1 MIKRQL
7 LQFSW
12 FSGTVIFIVFL
23 SSACLN
29 PIDFNPNNFKLNVNV
44 SGSIKIDDV
53 AVMWLINRT
62 KTANVTSFTI
72 SRPRASNETDT
83 EYAYPKNFSGKPNHG
98 ESLASYHVPSEIPY
112 AITVVWQN
120 PDNPDESGVIG
131 PFNVQFPR
139 AQDYKYYLYRT
150 LEGDIVLV
158 NEDKM
163 KELPPNPDANYP
175 DPQPSSINAQTFVVI
190 NVTPDQNIDVV
201 EFARD
206 SSTYI
211 ITNEPKAKDQKM
223 ILLGSGSYNAR
234 AYYIKDEIRRET
246 NIKNAVVT
254 KEDSSMA
261 FRTNY
266 LYFYKTI
273 DGDYQLTQVWPPIP
287 NDASYVNKPED
298 ALNAN
303 QGILEIINN
312 ATPHLDHDIIAKI
325 NINGSEYPNSAHT
338 GNYMAPGEVNRYI
351 VDTGP
356 VHVSFM
362 PQDQQYYGQ
371 LSTREIQSRK
381 VTVLPYTNNMGNPF
395 AFPED
400 AGYGSGLIR
409 IVNNSTGVVTSI
421 GIYDKNKLSRSMF
434 MGYEGFNPPRS
445 IQYGKTGM
453 VPVVGSE
460 TFPLI
465 AGANQLVQ
473 VVLETPE
480 GVVVVERMADLRGN
494 IITIEINQSNLGTNE
509 SGGGRKGSRVIVE
522 NKTTTPTTIL
532 GLYVYNKDNEA
543 AMAVYPLT
551 ITSPPGGEASIHV
564 LSTIG
569 LPIVQGGRYRARLI
583 VYGNGLTGVIEK
595 EFSPDDQLYSVEPD
609 KHLRHLVLTQN
620 DLKNKAPGLI
630 ETFVPAT
637 DITVSPSPYDLL
649 SITESDLD
657 GGNKSLRL
665 GGALNLNH
673 LVTVKPANASKKS
686 PISWSL
692 KSGAT
697 GFVSLGSNG
706 VLTVTGIAEAPN
718 NTVTL
723 GAVIQNA
730 AGDWASFTD
739 LARDITIRLSYQNTI
754 RTNRVTAIRL
764 VTSPV
769 VEVEEG
775 HTLDLKALASLNPPL
790 ANINGVPIT
799 TDDLVWAIIGPA
811 TSAGSSISNSTFKA
825 GTAGDVTV
833 QATLPANRNGGG
845 SGITATTVIRVV
857 RTVQPFVPVT
867 GITVTGGS
875 LVLPFY
881 TQTNSSGARSL
892 VGTVHQINLTAYT
905 EIKPSNATV
914 QSPISWQIISTNA
927 PANTVEI
934 RNDHWLSVVGVA
946 NNNNTVRV
954 KATIPNAKNGSQPF
968 TAEFNVTLQE
978 HNSRLVSQGELSIV
992 PATIMVGEKI
1002 DLSTLVTMP
1011 ANAHIDAADLLVSR
1025 ASITKA
1031 DLVWEILSGGSY
1043 AGLSGAGLSSAGLSG
1058 AELTGISAGTV
1069 NVKATLPAARNGQS
1083 IGGTTVTAQGT
1094 ITIAAPLPVRPNQ
1107 FTLRLIKTGG
1117 SDSVVQIVLIPV
1129 TGDAYPPAI
1138 HRTGH
1143 TRVQWAHQFVYKA
1156 RDPSHKNSFMEWLKQ
1171 FTGVK
1176 TITITNFAK
1185 EKDWVDVAI
1194 DWPAGNITG
1203 YHIFFIE
1210 GDNRVRGYANP
1221 GTLDPAKDKNFLFF
1235 LRPDYLYDNYLLPM
1249 GTTKTDGYKQV
1260 NPSTTAFRQ
1269 VIPIGYD
1276 SWNNTTSIMKPGA
1289 VDTQPIHDLS
1299 DF

>member
-1 MIKRQL
+1 MMSIA
-7 LQFSW
+7 
-12 FSGTVIFIVFL
+12 FL
-23 SSACLN
+23 ISSCLN
-29 PIDFNPNNFKLNVNV
+29 PIDFNPNDFKLNVNV

-62 KTANVTSFTI
+62 KTVDVTGFTI
-72 SRPRASNETDT
+72 TRPKASNETDT
-83 EYAYPKNFSGKPNHG
+83 QYAYPKNFSGKPNHG
-98 ESLASYHVPSEIPY
+98 ESLASYHVPSEMPY
-112 AITVVWQN
+112 AITLVWQN
-120 PDNPDESGVIG
+120 PDNPDEGGVIG
-131 PFNVQFPR
+131 PFDVQFPR

-163 KELPPNPDANYP
+163 KELPPNPNANYP
-175 DPQPSSINAQTFVVI
+175 DPQPSSVNAQTFVVM
-190 NVTPDQNIDVV
+190 NVTPDQNIDFV
-201 EFARD
+201 EFVKNP
-206 SSTYI
+206 STYI
-211 ITNEPKAKDQKM
+211 IANEPRAKDQEM
-223 ILLGSGSYNAR
+223 ILLGSGSYDAR
-234 AYYIKDEIRRET
+234 AYYTRDGIRQET
-246 NIKNAVVT
+246 SIKNAVVT

-273 DGDYQLTQVWPPIP
+273 GGDYQLTQVWPPIP
-287 NDASYVNKPED
+287 NDASDVNKPED

-303 QGILEIINN
+303 QGILEIVNN
-312 ATPHLDHDIIAKI
+312 ATPHLTHDIIARI
-325 NINGSEYPNSAHT
+325 NINGSEYPNSTHT

-381 VTVLPYTNNMGNPF
+381 VTTLPYTNNMGNPF
-395 AFPED
+395 VFPED

-409 IVNNSTGVVTSI
+409 VVNNSTGVVTSI
-421 GIYDKNKLSRSMF
+421 GIYDKNELSKSMF
-434 MGYEGFNPPRS
+434 IGYEGFNPPRS
-445 IQYGKTGM
+445 IQYGKVGLA
-453 VPVVGSE
+453 PVVGTD
-460 TFPLI
+460 TFPLV
-465 AGANQLVQ
+465 AGSNQLVQ
-473 VVLETPE
+473 VVLDTPE

-494 IITIEINQSNLGTNE
+494 IVTIEINQSNLGTNE

-522 NKTTTPTTIL
+522 NQTITPTTIL
-532 GLYVYNKDNEA
+532 GAYVYNKDNEA

-551 ITSPPGGEASIHV
+551 ITSPPNGKASVYV

-569 LPIVQGGRYRARLI
+569 LPIVQGGHYKARLI
-583 VYGNGLTGVIEK
+583 VYGNGLTGVIDK
-595 EFSPDDQLYSVEPD
+595 EFSPDDQLYDTAPD
-609 KHLRHLVLTQN
+609 KHLRYLVLTQD

-657 GGNKSLRL
+657 GGNKSLRV

-673 LVTVKPANASKKS
+673 LVTVKPANASRKS

-692 KSGAT
+692 KSGAIN
-697 GFVSLGSNG
+697 FVSLGSNG
-706 VLTVTGIAEAPN
+706 VLTVTGIADASN

-723 GAVIQNA
+723 SAVIKDA
-730 AGDWASFTD
+730 AGNWTAFTD

-754 RTNRVTAIRL
+754 RTNKVTAISL

-775 HTLDLKALASLNPPL
+775 HTLDLKALASLKPSL
-790 ANINGVPIT
+790 ANINGIPIT
-799 TDDLVWAIIGPA
+799 TDDLRWAIISP
-811 TSAGSSISNSTFKA
+811 TSSTGSSINSSTFTA
-825 GTAGDVTV
+825 GTAGNVTV
-833 QATLPANRNGGG
+833 QATLPAGKNGGG
-845 SGITATTVIRVV
+845 SDISASTVIRVV
-857 RTVQPFVPVT
+857 QAAQPFVPVT

-892 VGTVHQINLTAYT
+892 VGTVHQINLTAYM

-934 RNDHWLSVVGVA
+934 RNDHWLSVIGLA

-954 KATIPNAKNGSQPF
+954 KATIQNARNGSQAF
-968 TAEFNVTLQE
+968 TAEFDVTLQE
-978 HNSRLVSQGELSIV
+978 HNSRLVSQGELKITS
-992 PATIMVGEKI
+992 AAIMIGEKI
-1002 DLSTLVTMP
+1002 DLNSLVTLP
-1011 ANAHIDAADLLVSR
+1011 SNARIDTSDPLVSTGSITAADLS
-1025 ASITKA
+1025 
-1031 DLVWEILSGGSY
+1031 WEILEGGSY
-1043 AGLSGAGLSSAGLSG
+1043 AGLSGS
-1058 AELTGISAGTV
+1058 ELTGISAGMV
-1069 NVKATLPAARNGQS
+1069 NIKATLPAARNGQS
-1083 IGGTTVTAQGT
+1083 IGGTTVTAKG
-1094 ITIAAPLPVRPNQ
+1094 IIVVAVPPPVRPNQ

-1117 SDSVVQIVLIPV
+1117 SDSVTQIVLIPV
-1129 TGDAYPPAI
+1129 SGDTYPLAI

-1143 TRVQWAHQFVYKA
+1143 TRVQWANQFVYKGQ
-1156 RDPSHKNSFMEWLKQ
+1156 DPSHKNSFMEWLKQ
-1171 FTGVK
+1171 FSGVK
-1176 TITITNFAK
+1176 TISITNFAR

-1194 DWPAGNITG
+1194 DWPTGNITG

-1221 GTLDPAKDKNFLFF
+1221 GTLDPAKDKNFMFF
-1235 LRPDYLYDNYLLPM
+1235 LQPDYLYDNYLLPM
-1249 GTTKTDGYKQV
+1249 GTTKTNGYKQV

-1276 SWNNTTSIMKPGA
+1276 SWNNTTSIMKSRG
-1289 VDTQPIHDLS
+1289 VDTQPLHDLS